1 MSPRGAL
8 AGARQCQGEAEAKR
22 PSVFSLRARASLSRG
37 AALAVLF
44 CGIQDSAVRGPRAAP
59 CTCSGSGALPECG
72 EPPATWRLGAQ
83 RQVPASSSRPVPLP
97 PHTTPQ
103 SPRLPAPPRPAAEDW
118 LGLLAVASVWL
129 FQLDVEG
136 GGGAVSR
143 DRETCTH
150 VPGVVSIPRPRA
162 SACAHAHGCSVP
174 ACQVSAGARGGP
186 CGWGGACRSL
196 RTCVRN
202 TRTLSP
208 PRGALECCRHH
219 CPRPLQHRSW
229 APALFGTSV

>member
-8 AGARQCQGEAEAKR
+8 AGARRCQGEAEAKR
-22 PSVFSLRARASLSRG
+22 PSVFSLRVRVSEPG
-37 AALAVLF
+37 
-44 CGIQDSAVRGPRAAP
+44 RGPRSSVLRNPRLCCPRAEGCTLHLLWERSAA
-59 CTCSGSGALPECG
+59 GVRGA
-72 EPPATWRLGAQ
+72 PATWR
-83 RQVPASSSRPVPLP
+83 PARSAAPGPGFR

-174 ACQVSAGARGGP
+174 ACQVSAVARGGP